1 MIMGERA
8 YKILQYGVET
18 NHGEHVAATKK
29 WLGDAQ
35 VPKDREAVR
44 PVYNLGVRSRA
55 SENHIYQKQ
64 ISSLPLTLDDSYF
77 QGIAWLLA
85 MTLKGG
91 VTPTEVTGGQGD
103 YLWTFT
109 PSLVAAT
116 ADTMQSFTLEIG
128 DDLQCYEVGYLMGRS
143 IKFSAQMGANSALK
157 VSVDAM
163 ADEVTKTTAT
173 ADLPLPAIT
182 PIVANNTKIYVDTT
196 WAGIG
201 GTLKAGILRGWD
213 LEIIGGL
220 HQKFLG
226 NSLVP
231 NAHGVTYLDWKL
243 ALTLEDNAAA
253 ASFFTWFQAQTAAAV
268 RLEIPGPQIGTGATH
283 KIQFDL
289 WGAPSQADPMGSE
302 VDGNHVMPVT
312 LDSLYN
318 TVGAATLACALTTNV
333 NTL

>member
-8 YKILQYGVET
+8 YKILQYGKET
-18 NHGEHVAATKK
+18 NHGAHMAATKI

-64 ISSLPLTLDDSYF
+64 ISSLPLTLDDSYY

-85 MTLKGG
+85 MTLKGN
-91 VTPTEVTGGQGD
+91 VTPAEVTTGQGD

-109 PSLVAAT
+109 PGLTAAT
-116 ADTMQSFTLEIG
+116 ADSMDSFTLEIG

-143 IKFSAQMGANSALK
+143 IKFSAQMGANQALK
-157 VSVDAM
+157 VSVDAF
-163 ADEVTKTTAT
+163 ADEVTKVTAT
-173 ADLPLPAIT
+173 GSLNLPTIT

-196 WAGIG
+196 WPAS
-201 GTLKAGILRGWD
+201 TLKAGILRGWD

-253 ASFFTWFQAQTAAAV
+253 ANFFTWFQAQTAVAIG
-268 RLEIPGPQIGTGATH
+268 LEIPGPQIGTGTTH
-283 KIQFDL
+283 KIRFDL
-289 WGAPSQADPMGSE
+289 WGAPTQADPMGQE

-312 LDSLYN
+312 VDSLYE
-318 TVGAATLACALTTNV
+318 TSGAATLACTLTTDV

>member
-1 MIMGERA
+1 MGDRA

-18 NHGEHVAATKK
+18 THGSRVAATKK
-29 WLGDAQ
+29 WMGDAP

-44 PVYNLGVRSRA
+44 PTYNLGVRSRA
-55 SENHIYQKQ
+55 SENHLYQKQ
-64 ISSLPLTLDDSYF
+64 VSSLPLTLDDAYY
-77 QGIAWLLA
+77 QGLPWLLA

-91 VTPTEVTGGQGD
+91 VTPGEVTGGQGD

-128 DDLQCYEVGYLMGRS
+128 DNLQCYQVGYLMGRS
-143 IKFSAQMGANSALK
+143 IKFSAQTGANAALK
-157 VSVDAM
+157 VSVDAF
-163 ADEVTKTTAT
+163 ADEVTKVTAT
-173 ADLPLPAIT
+173 AALALPATT
-182 PIVANNTKIYVDTT
+182 PIVAGNTKLYIDTT

-201 GTLKAGILRGWD
+201 GTLVSGLLRGWD
-213 LEIIGGL
+213 LEIITGL

-226 NSLVP
+226 NTLVP

-253 ASFFTWFQAQTAAAV
+253 AAWFTKFQAQTACAV
-268 RLEIPGPQIGTGATH
+268 RLEVPGPQIGTGTPH
-283 KIQFDL
+283 NLKFDL
-289 WGAPSQADPMGSE
+289 WGAPTQADPMGSE
-302 VDGNHVMPVT
+302 VDGNHIMPVT
-312 LDSLYN
+312 VDSLYN
-318 TVGAATLACALTTNV
+318 TVGAITLACALTTNL

>member
-1 MIMGERA
+1 MGERA

-18 NHGEHVAATKK
+18 DHGSHVAATKK

-64 ISSLPLTLDDSYF
+64 ISSLALTLDDSYF

-91 VTPTEVTGGQGD
+91 VTPAEAHTGQGD

-109 PSLVAAT
+109 PGLTSAT
-116 ADTMQSFTLEIG
+116 ADSMQSFTVEIG
-128 DDLQCYEVGYLMGRS
+128 DNLQCYEVGYLMGRS
-143 IKFSAQMGANSALK
+143 IKFSAQMGANQALK
-157 VSVDAM
+157 ISVDAF
-163 ADEVTKTTAT
+163 ADEVTKVTAT
-173 ADLPLPAIT
+173 ADLTLPTIT
-182 PIVANNTKIYVDTT
+182 PIVANNTKFYVDTT
-196 WAGIG
+196 WNGKG
-201 GTLKAGILRGWD
+201 GTLKSGILRGWD
-213 LEIIGGL
+213 LEIISGL

-243 ALTLEDNAAA
+243 ALTLEDNSAA
-253 ASFFTWFQAQTAAAV
+253 ASFFTWFQAQTACAIQ
-268 RLEIPGPQIGTGATH
+268 LEIPGPQIGTGNTH
-283 KIQFDL
+283 KLLFDL
-289 WGAPSQADPMGSE
+289 WGAPSQADPMGQE
-302 VDGNHVMPVT
+302 VDGDHVMPVT
-312 LDSLYN
+312 LDSLYEI
-318 TVGAATLACALTTNV
+318 TGAATLVCTLTTDV
-333 NTL
+333 ATL